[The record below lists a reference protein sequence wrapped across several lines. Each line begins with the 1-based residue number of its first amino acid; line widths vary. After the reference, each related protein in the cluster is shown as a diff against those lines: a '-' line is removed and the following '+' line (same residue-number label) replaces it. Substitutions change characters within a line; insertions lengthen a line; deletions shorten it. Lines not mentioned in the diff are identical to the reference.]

1 MARRT
6 TVEILEREI
15 IRRVD
20 LEPRRVFTVTQFREV
35 YARIKEDLDFPQVLT
50 FKAFSEHLQKLEM
63 LSVKELNFPWRE
75 FTRFVWRG
83 EASDVE
89 VVATLDPKGYL
100 SHFTA
105 ASIHGLTLQNPK
117 SIYFNV
123 EQSPKPPGE
132 GLSQA
137 SIDRAFK
144 GNPRLSKQTT
154 RLGGLTVHYLMGKDT
169 GNLGVIEDKGLRYT
183 DVERTLIDI
192 AVRPVHSGGID
203 EVRQIYQNVLEQ
215 GFELSANK
223 LRSYLMRM
231 KFVYPYQQ
239 AIGYLLDA
247 TGFKSP
253 ILEVLRQDAS
263 EFNFYLDYGIKDAA
277 FDPKWKIFIPK
288 HFPITA

>member
-6 TVEILEREI
+6 TIEILEREI
-15 IRRVD
+15 VRRID
-20 LEPRRVFTVTQFREV
+20 AEPLRVFTVTQFREV

-50 FKAFSEHLQKLEM
+50 FKAFSEHLQKLE
-63 LSVKELNFPWRE
+63 LVSVKELNFPWRE

-83 EASDVE
+83 EASDIE

-100 SHFTA
+100 SHLTA
-105 ASIHGLTLQNPK
+105 ARILGLTLQNPK
-117 SIYFNV
+117 SVYFNV
-123 EQSPKPPGE
+123 EQSPKPPGD

-144 GNPRLSKQTT
+144 GNPRLSKQITQLDST
-154 RLGGLTVHYLMGKDT
+154 TVHYLMGKDT
-169 GNLGVIEDKGLRYT
+169 GNLGVIEDKGIRYT
-183 DVERTLIDI
+183 DIERTLIDI

-203 EVRQIYQNVLEQ
+203 VVKDIYEFAHTLDFGV
-215 GFELSANK
+215 SVNK
-223 LRSYLMRM
+223 LRSYLTKM

-277 FDPKWKIFIPK
+277 FDPKWRIFIPK